1 MDASA
6 RRLILFTSLMALAA
20 ANPARAGQTLD
31 LSGAWR
37 FERDDHKAGLR
48 EKWFAGP
55 LAGDATIRLPGTM
68 DDARLGIPNPKKPT
82 LAGLYE
88 PFVYEGAAWY
98 QREINIPE
106 SWRGQRLTLF
116 LERCRWV
123 TTVWLDGREIGAQD
137 SLIAPHVFT
146 LGLVADEVSGAPST
160 GLQPGHHTLTLCVD
174 NTPKIDLGTFVSAL
188 YGGVPGNLNG
198 IVGKIELRAT
208 PPVWLDDVEL
218 YPVLSNDSLRVK
230 VRLGN
235 ATREQGH
242 GTLSIAVKDKD
253 GPAVW
258 KASRPVTWSAQ
269 GGNEA
274 TLTVVTKMKPW
285 DEFSPN
291 LYKMTVVLDAGAAG
305 HTERRLEAGLRQL
318 ARRGTQFTMNGRPI
332 FLRGTLDCQ
341 VFPLTGYPPCN
352 AAPWRRIFRIEK
364 SYGLNFIRFHSWC
377 PPDAAFTA
385 ADQEGIMIQVE
396 APQANVPAGSDP
408 VRDRFTKHELMRM
421 VHAYGNHPSF
431 CLMTL
436 GNEYGGKPD
445 LLKHWVD
452 MLIKADPRHLYSSPS
467 AGQKTP
473 NRQWTENTFGRGV
486 HGPGT
491 DRDVSQAIARET
503 VPPVGHEIGQWTF
516 FPNFKEMKKY
526 TGVFEPRNFEI
537 VRDDL
542 RRKGMLDLAHRF
554 FKATGMQ
561 AVLLYKEEIEL
572 LRRTPGFAGFSLL
585 DLHDYPGQGT
595 ALVGPLDP
603 FWDSK
608 GFITPAA
615 FRRFCGPSVPLL
627 RMHKRAY
634 WANEKFTATAEF
646 ANFGPHDVSNAQPF
660 WRITDEHGHAVA
672 SGHLPELSIP
682 TGRLTPLGAITA
694 SLSKARPPC
703 KLTVTIGLKGAKISN
718 DWNIWVYPPGPA
730 PQSPDGLV
738 VSHAWDDAAKAALAA
753 GRRVLLFPS
762 VQDLRRALPGRFL
775 PVFWSPV
782 WFPSQRPNT
791 MGILCN
797 PKNPLFARFPTE
809 YYSDWQWWYLI
820 NHSHSIILD
829 DTPASY
835 RPLVQVIDNF
845 SRNHKLASVFQA
857 RVGPGRLLVCALNLD
872 DHNGAYPAVRQFA
885 RSLYAYLASPAFN
898 PRQRLDAASLD
909 RIFSPPETHSTLARL
924 GARVL
929 HADSAAPGYPASQA
943 IDGDPDTIWH
953 TVYEPAAAP
962 MPHELVIDIGSP
974 ILLRGVT
981 YLPRQDM
988 ANGRIARF
996 EIYASADGKNW
1007 GQPLARGTWPNT
1019 NRRQTVR
1026 FHEPT
1031 RARYLRIVAKSEVH
1045 GNAFTSA
1052 AEFDVLTN
1060 AAVRNRK

>member
-1 MDASA
+1 M
-6 RRLILFTSLMALAA
+6 RRLIFFISLVVLAT
-20 ANPARAGQTLD
+20 ANPARAGQTIN
-31 LSGAWR
+31 LSGTWR
-37 FERDDHKAGLR
+37 FERDDHKVGLR

-68 DDARLGIPNPKKPT
+68 DEAGLGIPNPRKPT

-98 QREINIPE
+98 QRDINIPE

-123 TTVWLDGREIGAQD
+123 TTVWLDGRPMGTQD
-137 SLIAPHVFT
+137 SLVTPHRFT
-146 LGLVADEVSGAPST
+146 LGLVAGEVSGAPST
-160 GLQPGHHTLTLCVD
+160 GLQPGHHTLTLRVD
-174 NTPKIDLGTFVSAL
+174 NTPKINLGTFVSAL

-198 IVGKIELRAT
+198 VVGRIELRAT
-208 PPVWLDDVEL
+208 PPVWLENVEV
-218 YPVLSNDSLRVK
+218 YPVLSDDSLRVE
-230 VRLGN
+230 VRVGN

-242 GTLSIAVKDKD
+242 GMVSIAVKDNG

-258 KASRPVTWSAQ
+258 KASRLAAWSAR
-269 GGNEA
+269 GGGET
-274 TLTVVTKMKPW
+274 TLTVFTKMKPW

-291 LYKMTVVLDAGAAG
+291 LYKMTVVLDALATGLD
-305 HTERRLEAGLRQL
+305 ERHLQVGLRQL
-318 ARRGTQFTMNGRPI
+318 ARRGTQFTMNGRPL

-341 VFPLTGYPPCN
+341 VFPLTGYPPCKP
-352 AAPWRRIFRIEK
+352 APWRRIFRIEK

-385 ADQEGIMIQVE
+385 ADEAGIMIQVE

-408 VRDRFTKHELMRM
+408 ARDRFTEHELMRM
-421 VHAYGNHPSF
+421 VHTYGNHPSF

-436 GNEYGGKPD
+436 GNEYGGKPE
-445 LLKHWVD
+445 LLNHWVD

-467 AGQKTP
+467 AGQTTP

-491 DRDVSQAIARET
+491 DRDVSQAIAHET

-516 FPNFKEMKKY
+516 FPNLKEMKKY

-542 RRKGMLDLAHRF
+542 RKKGMLDLAGRF

-615 FRRFCGPSVPLL
+615 FRRFCGPSAPLL
-627 RMHKRAY
+627 RMPKRAY
-634 WANEKFTATAEF
+634 WADETFTAKAEF
-646 ANFGPHDVSNAQPF
+646 ANFGPHDLSKAQPF
-660 WRITDEHGHAVA
+660 WQITDEHGHEIA
-672 SGHLPELSIP
+672 SGHLAELNIP
-682 TGRLTPLGAITA
+682 TGRLSPLGVITA
-694 SLSKARPPC
+694 SLSMARPPC
-703 KLTVTIGLKGAKISN
+703 KLTVTVGLKGAKISS

-730 PQSPDGLV
+730 PQPPDGLV
-738 VSHAWDDAAKAALAA
+738 VSHAWDDATKAALAT

-762 VQDLRRALPGRFL
+762 AQDLRRALPGRFL

-809 YYSDWQWWYLI
+809 FYSDWQWWYLI
-820 NHSHSIILD
+820 NRSHSIVLD

-857 RVGPGRLLVCALNLD
+857 RVGPGRLMVCALNLD
-872 DHNGAYPAVRQFA
+872 DHDGAYPAVRQFA
-885 RSLYAYLASPAFN
+885 RSLYAYLASPAFK
-898 PRQRLDAASLD
+898 PRQRVDASTLD
-909 RIFSPPETHSTLARL
+909 RIFSPPQTDSTLVKL

-929 HADSAAPGYPASQA
+929 RADSAAPGYPASQA
-943 IDGDPDTIWH
+943 IDGDPDTFWH
-953 TVYEPAAAP
+953 TVYEPAPAL

-974 ILLRGVT
+974 ILLRGMT

-996 EIYASADGKNW
+996 ELYASAHGKTW
-1007 GQPLARGTWPNT
+1007 GQPLARGTWANT
-1019 NRRQTVR
+1019 SRRQTVL
-1026 FHEPT
+1026 FHHPV
-1031 RARYLRIVAKSEVH
+1031 RARYLRIVAQSEVH

-1060 AAVRNRK
+1060 APSAE